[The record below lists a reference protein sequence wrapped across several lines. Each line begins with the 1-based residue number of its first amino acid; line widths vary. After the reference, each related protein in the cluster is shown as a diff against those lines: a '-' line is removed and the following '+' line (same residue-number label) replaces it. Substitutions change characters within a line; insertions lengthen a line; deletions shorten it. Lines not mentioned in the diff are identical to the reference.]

1 MVNFEC
7 IHRTIQVLV
16 RRYFILLP
24 ILVTEPVLANSVA
37 TDTAISNGDPIS
49 SVSHVMIKIFDT
61 LQPVTESGIHGFFQL
76 LGNQPIAFILLALA
90 IGTLLG
96 KFSYRTLTLGSTAGT
111 LLVGIGIS
119 MIAEAAYGISY
130 AIPSILSSFMLLLFM
145 YALGLK
151 VGPQFFSGLRKGGL
165 AFVTIGFIVWI
176 LNWII
181 CYFGAKLFDLAPGY
195 ATGLISGSYTIT
207 AILGVGQG
215 ALSSGAY
222 IPPSGMTVEEIGANM
237 AAAYAI
243 SYVLS
248 TVGIILLIR
257 YLPRIFGRN
266 AVTDAKQAEEEF
278 SGGGIHPVPGAPKA
292 LLMGFSPFGVRAFTV
307 THKSFINRSISQ
319 LAENFPE
326 APILRVVRNG
336 EIVALNS
343 DPTILNDDIVTVR
356 ADVEDLILEEGEL
369 IGPES
374 NDSLARNIPIEVADV
389 HIGSHKLSG
398 QSLLEFGEI
407 MQGGVAVKALFRD
420 GIELP
425 LGPKTD
431 VRFGDVL
438 RLTGPDAAL
447 QKTAKRL
454 GGHAILPTMK
464 SEVLY
469 LALAMLIGYLVGI
482 ITVTISGI
490 PFALGTSAGVIMAGV
505 GVSYFRS
512 RNPDF
517 GGPVHEGARSF
528 LQDFGLNAFV
538 AVLAANVGPKVISA
552 LSGDTILWLAL
563 IGAAGAL
570 IPPFITFWV
579 GIKIFGLNSIIAAG
593 SATGARNSTPGLN
606 AIMEESGSSV
616 AAVPYPVSYALTTV
630 LALIGGYFSMIL
642 S

>member
-1 MVNFEC
+1 MVNLKR
-7 IHRTIQVLV
+7 IHRIMRPLTRGCLC
-16 RRYFILLP
+16 LLP
-24 ILVTEPVLANSVA
+24 IMVTQSALAKSIVTDSDA
-37 TDTAISNGDPIS
+37 TS
-49 SVSHVMIKIFDT
+49 SVNRVIGKVFDT
-61 LQPVTESGIHGFFQL
+61 IQPVTETGIHGFFQL

-90 IGTLLG
+90 IGTLIG

-111 LLVGIGIS
+111 LLVGIAIS

-130 AIPSILSSFMLLLFM
+130 SIPSILSSFMLLLFM

-165 AFVTIGFIVWI
+165 AFITIGLIVWS
-176 LNWII
+176 LNWLI
-181 CYFGAKLFDLAPGY
+181 CYFGAQLVDLAPGY

-215 ALSSGAY
+215 ALASGAY
-222 IPPSGMTVEEIGANM
+222 TPPPGMTVEEVGANM

-257 YLPRIFGRN
+257 YLPRIFGKD
-266 AVTDAKQAEEEF
+266 AVTDAKLAEEEF
-278 SGGGIHPVPGAPKA
+278 SGGAIHPVPGAPSA
-292 LLMGFSPFGVRAFTV
+292 LAIGFSSFGVRAFTV
-307 THKSFINRSISQ
+307 THKKFIGQTVSQ
-319 LAENFPE
+319 LAEAFPE

-336 EIVALNS
+336 EIVALS
-343 DPTILNDDIVTVR
+343 SEPTIQNDDIVTVR
-356 ADVEDLILEEGEL
+356 ADVDDLILEEGEL

-374 NDSLARNIPIEVADV
+374 NDPLARNIPIEVADV
-389 HIGSHKLSG
+389 HIGSHKRSG
-398 QSLLEFGEI
+398 QSLSEFGQI
-407 MQGGVAVKALFRD
+407 MPGGIAVKALFRD
-420 GIELP
+420 GTELP
-425 LGPKTD
+425 LGPKID

-438 RLTGPDAAL
+438 RISGPDAAL
-447 QKTAKRL
+447 KRTAKQL

-464 SEVLY
+464 SEILY
-469 LALAMLIGYLVGI
+469 LAIAMLAGYLVGI
-482 ITVTISGI
+482 VTVTISGI
-490 PFALGTSAGVIMAGV
+490 PFALGTSAGVIMAGI

-512 RNPDF
+512 RNPNF

-552 LSGDTILWLAL
+552 LSGDTVLWLAL
-563 IGAAGAL
+563 IGIAGAL
-570 IPPFITFWV
+570 IPPFIAFWI

-606 AIMEESGSSV
+606 AIMEESDSSV
-616 AAVPYPVSYALTTV
+616 AAIPYPVSYAFTTV